1 MAIAERL
8 GLAAAQTGPFKV
20 KCCRVQHQSAQAI
33 WSARVAVS
41 ETLATLH
48 AQTMRCDAMAIPNSP
63 VPDGL
68 AQMHLILD
76 ADLADRLSLM
86 AERRGLE
93 LPVFVAWLM
102 TRLDPSAE
110 AE

>member
-1 MAIAERL
+1 
-8 GLAAAQTGPFKV
+8 
-20 KCCRVQHQSAQAI
+20 
-33 WSARVAVS
+33 
-41 ETLATLH
+41 
-48 AQTMRCDAMAIPNSP
+48 MAIPASP

-76 ADLADRLSLM
+76 SDLADRLSLM

-102 TRLDPSAE
+102 ARLDLSPE
-110 AE
+110 VE